1 MLGRRARPLI
11 GNLPELLASSQKSG
25 LWDPLRSP
33 RSPLDLKTPSPRG
46 LKRYDVGGVGLG
58 IIASMEKSI
67 RSPSSTRPT
76 AIVVNNGNNH
86 GVFKVGFEG
95 LELEDFTFVTSHHG
109 PGKSSTKVYFNNDT
123 LGHDRNGFL
132 GAVKETPSPPPPP
145 PLRSV
150 EDVEYPTSDF
160 LSSCHLCRKSLHG
173 KDIYMYRGE
182 KAFCSSEC
190 RSTQIMN
197 DERKEKCKPEALK
210 SAENS
215 SLGYDNNNNNNNNSG
230 QIFWTGIL
238 AI

>member
-11 GNLPELLASSQKSG
+11 GNLPELLASSHKSG
-25 LWDPLRSP
+25 FWDSSRSP

-46 LKRYDVGGVGLG
+46 LNRYDVGGVGLG

-67 RSPSSTRPT
+67 RSPSSNPPT
-76 AIVVNNGNNH
+76 AIVVNRENNH
-86 GVFKVGFEG
+86 GVFKGE
-95 LELEDFTFVTSHHG
+95 LECWEMEDFTFVTTHHG
-109 PGKSSTKVYFNNDT
+109 PGKSSTTKVYFNNDT
-123 LGHDRNGFL
+123 LGHDRDGFL
-132 GAVKETPSPPPPP
+132 GAVKDTPSPSPSPAR
-145 PLRSV
+145 LV

-160 LSSCHLCRKSLHG
+160 LSSCHLCRKTLHG

-182 KAFCSSEC
+182 KAFCSSDC

-197 DERKEKCKPEALK
+197 EERKEKCKPVEASK
-210 SAENS
+210 SAKNS
-215 SLGYDNNNNNNNNSG
+215 SLGSGNNSG

>member
-11 GNLPELLASSQKSG
+11 GNLPELLVSSHRSG
-25 LWDPLRSP
+25 FWDPSRSP

-67 RSPSSTRPT
+67 RSPSSNPPT
-76 AIVVNNGNNH
+76 AIVVNRGNNH
-86 GVFKVGFEG
+86 GVFKGG
-95 LELEDFTFVTSHHG
+95 LEDLEMEDFTFVTTHHG
-109 PGKSSTKVYFNNDT
+109 PGKSSTTKVYFNNNT

-132 GAVKETPSPPPPP
+132 GAVHDTQSPSPSPSPSPA
-145 PLRSV
+145 RFV
-150 EDVEYPTSDF
+150 EDVEFPASDF
-160 LSSCHLCRKSLHG
+160 LSSCHLCRKTLHG

-182 KAFCSSEC
+182 KAFCSSDC

-197 DERKEKCKPEALK
+197 EERKEKCKLK
-210 SAENS
+210 ASKSGKNS
-215 SLGYDNNNNNNNNSG
+215 SLGYENNSG